1 MLDFR
6 IETFLNLCV
15 TMNYTKTARELCIT
29 QPAVTQHIHYL
40 EKYYGCRLFEY
51 KNKTLKLTHQG
62 EILKKQAYLLEYHC
76 RQIKELLQTPPIQTL
91 RIGATKTIGEFVI
104 APVISCFLKDHSECR
119 ISLMVENTKILLKE
133 LDEGNLDFVLVEGFF
148 DKQEYG
154 YRLIREEPFIC
165 VGNRNHAYGTCED
178 FKKDHFVKSLCSLE
192 DLMKETL
199 LVREEG
205 SGTRAVME
213 QLLSAYN
220 YSIASFSGVVEISNF
235 SVIKEL
241 IRKDQ
246 GISFLY
252 EAVVEKELKE
262 GSVRKIDI
270 RKPHGEQEE
279 ELNLKREF
287 NFVYRKDSHFTQ
299 KWEQFYE
306 YVVADTV
313 ETDESD
319 RGEKQKG

>member
-1 MLDFR
+1 
-6 IETFLNLCV
+6 
-15 TMNYTKTARELCIT
+15 
-29 QPAVTQHIHYL
+29 
-40 EKYYGCRLFEY
+40 
-51 KNKTLKLTHQG
+51 
-62 EILKKQAYLLEYHC
+62 
-76 RQIKELLQTPPIQTL
+76 
-91 RIGATKTIGEFVI
+91 
-104 APVISCFLKDHSECR
+104 
-119 ISLMVENTKILLKE
+119 
-133 LDEGNLDFVLVEGFF
+133 
-148 DKQEYG
+148 
-154 YRLIREEPFIC
+154 
-165 VGNRNHAYGTCED
+165 
-178 FKKDHFVKSLCSLE
+178 
-192 DLMKETL
+192 MKETL

-252 EAVVEKELKE
+252 EAVVEKEL
-262 GSVRKIDI
+262 IDI